1 VIIRFAGF
9 GGQGVVLSS
18 VIIGQAAAFDGKHAL
33 QNQAYGSES
42 RGGQCSGDVIIS
54 DDEICELEPVSQD
67 VLAVMTQPAYDRY
80 ISLLKSGG
88 TLIYDQDLV
97 VSDPKAEPRGIARY
111 GLNPTGVAVKKFG
124 KKIVANMVVLGY
136 MNALLNL
143 VSDNA
148 LVRAVSK
155 SVPAGTQDLNIAALR
170 EGAAIAR
177 VQGVAPDYHPMPDG
191 AERHGTAL

>member
-1 VIIRFAGF
+1 MIIRFAGF

-18 VIIGQAAAFDGKHAL
+18 YILGQSAAFGGKHAL
-33 QNQAYGSES
+33 QNQAYGSEA
-42 RGGQCSGDVIIS
+42 RGGECRGDVIIS

-67 VLAVMTQPAYDRY
+67 VLVVMTQPAYHRY
-80 ISLLKSGG
+80 ISMLKPHG

-97 VSDPKAEPRGIARY
+97 VADPGTEPRGIARY
-111 GLNPTGVAVKKFG
+111 GLNPTNVAVKKFG
-124 KKIVANMVVLGY
+124 KKIVANMVLLGY
-136 MNALLNL
+136 MNALLSI
-143 VSDNA
+143 VPDSA

-177 VQGVAPDYHPMPDG
+177 AQGVVPDCPPMADG
-191 AERHGTAL
+191 GERHRTTR